1 MIRYIYIVVCST
13 SNNSCLVGINGT
25 DVALQ
30 LRTCSDQVQRLA
42 EDRVQ
47 NRATLESSQ
56 KRLIDVKKS
65 SQQQREAL
73 EELQSKV
80 DKSRVDLAD
89 QQIDLEKER

>member
-1 MIRYIYIVVCST
+1 MF
-13 SNNSCLVGINGT
+13 
-25 DVALQ
+25 ALQ
-30 LRTCSDQVQRLA
+30 LRTCSDLVQRLA

-47 NRATLESSQ
+47 NRSTLESSQ